1 MDSKKKWKFVEWKFH
16 KNWQKTF
23 VRGDGNSNWLSDY
36 SLVPKEENTT
46 YLTFRE
52 WLPLYN
58 ADPSSW
64 FIANYEW
71 SDAKNHICPV
81 YVMEEKT
88 DNNKYIISKK
98 YQIVLFT
105 NRWNY
110 WRWKW
115 FMTKLI
121 TRQRTMKKNID
132 NLREYQ
138 MLVQYAQK
146 RADERVAESQKQLQ
160 AAIDENVR
168 LIREA
173 TKEALN
179 SNNDIVIPTTWN
191 F

>member
-1 MDSKKKWKFVEWKFH
+1 
-16 KNWQKTF
+16 
-23 VRGDGNSNWLSDY
+23 
-36 SLVPKEENTT
+36 
-46 YLTFRE
+46 
-52 WLPLYN
+52 
-58 ADPSSW
+58 
-64 FIANYEW
+64 
-71 SDAKNHICPV
+71 
-81 YVMEEKT
+81 MEEKT

-191 F
+191 FQRMKG